1 MRFTTRLS
9 PLLLLLLLI
18 AGPMTAGRF
27 GNVAAA
33 AQDEPLSFVFVTH
46 DLGAGIFAPV
56 RRGMEDACEMVG
68 AECEF
73 IGPQNYD
80 PAQQVSLLEA
90 TIARQPDGIATTRP
104 EPGVYDN
111 VIKQAQEAGIKVV
124 TFNTNDPTAD
134 EAAPA
139 PFVGQ
144 NFTTYGEVWAR
155 EIMRVLP
162 DGGKIGVTDCCPGHF
177 ALEERIRSMTETL
190 EAEGGGKYEL
200 LDTIITGTDETE
212 TYGAIEAF
220 YQANPDVKMIT
231 GVDYYS
237 YVIAQFIL
245 NNELQGKLL
254 AGGSDLAPA
263 QVDGLRDGYVAFGLG
278 QNPYLQGFYPVM
290 LMYQEIEYGI
300 RPITIDTG
308 TDIVTPENVEE
319 YNPEFR

>member
-1 MRFTTRLS
+1 MRFTTKAS
-9 PLLLLLLLI
+9 ALLLLLLLV
-18 AGPMTAGRF
+18 AGPITAGRSPTT
-27 GNVAAA
+27 AS

-56 RRGMEDACEMVG
+56 RRGMEDACAMVG

-73 IGPQNYD
+73 IGPQKYD
-80 PAQQVSLLEA
+80 PAQQVALLEA
-90 TIARQPDGIATTRP
+90 AIARQPDGIATTRP
-104 EPGVYDN
+104 EPGVYDA
-111 VIKQAQEAGIKVV
+111 VIKQAQAAGIKVV

-144 NFTTYGEVWAR
+144 NFTNYGQIWAR
-155 EIMRVLP
+155 EIMRAVP

-177 ALEERIRSMTETL
+177 ALEERIRSMRETL

-200 LDTIITGTDETE
+200 LDTIITGADEGE
-212 TYGAIEAF
+212 IYAAIEAF

-237 YVIAQFIL
+237 YVIAQFIQ
-245 NNELQGKLL
+245 NQELQGKLL

-263 QVDGLRDGYVAFGLG
+263 QVDGLRGGYVAFGLG
-278 QNPYLQGFYPVM
+278 QNPYLQGFHPVM
-290 LMYQEIEYGI
+290 MMYQEIEYGI

-308 TDIVTPENVEE
+308 TDIVNPENVDE